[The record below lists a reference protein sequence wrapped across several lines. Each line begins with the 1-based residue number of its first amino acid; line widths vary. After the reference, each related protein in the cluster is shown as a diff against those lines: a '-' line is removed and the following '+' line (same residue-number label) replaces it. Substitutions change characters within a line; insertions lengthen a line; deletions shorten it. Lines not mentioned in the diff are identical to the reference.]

1 MVLNRILKNTNG
13 LRKKTLQNIRKT
25 FYENSPLCRE
35 CGTFTI
41 YPEQEDNGASKPNT
55 ATIQHIYPRYHSE
68 YDTNLELWCYACNEK
83 DAFIKNQFKIYSREE
98 MLFEILS
105 KASKKFIQLNGTYL
119 IDGVALTYK
128 KHKLIASKD
137 IIEFKFECLVKYMND
152 FIDNIFSD
160 NKITF
165 EEFFRKQI
173 NGEFSFKKHYIG
185 DGWYQKEIWKKE
197 LDIYL
202 NKHK

>member
-1 MVLNRILKNTNG
+1 M
-13 LRKKTLQNIRKT
+13 RKKTLQNIRKA
-25 FYENSPLCRE
+25 FYEHSPLCRE

-55 ATIQHIYPRYHSE
+55 ATIQHIYPRYHPE
-68 YDTNLELWCYACNEK
+68 YDTNLELWCYACNER

-105 KASKKFIQLNGTYL
+105 KAHKNFTQLNGTYL
-119 IDGVALTYK
+119 IDGVVLKYR
-128 KHKLIASKD
+128 KHKLIDSKD
-137 IIEFKFECLVKYMND
+137 IIEFKFDCLKKYMED
-152 FIDNIFSD
+152 FID
-160 NKITF
+160 KISSGKKTILF
-165 EEFFRKQI
+165 DEFYKKQI
-173 NGEFSFKKHYIG
+173 NGVFSFKKHYIG

-202 NKHK
+202 NRNK